1 MSNLVLPS
9 NYVEIENEEMEYVDG
24 GYYIS
29 NSTLK
34 GIVFSGVGATTGVS
48 VVAIEAGI
56 YGIAAAMASAVPAL
70 GWVTGAVLAAN
81 ATNFALAATQ
91 AISRGKGIDVGVG
104 FPTGLTFAVK

>member
-24 GYYIS
+24 GYYIN

-34 GIVFSGVGATTGVS
+34 GIVFSGVGASAGVS

>member
-34 GIVFSGVGATTGVS
+34 GIVFSGVGASAGVS
-48 VVAIEAGI
+48 VAAIEAGI
-56 YGIAAAMASAVPAL
+56 YGIAASLASAVPAL

-81 ATNFALAATQ
+81 ATNFAITATR
-91 AISRGKGIDVGVG
+91 AIASGKGMDIGVG
-104 FPTGLTFAVK
+104 FPTGLTFAVA

>member
-34 GIVFSGVGATTGVS
+34 GIVFSGVGASAGVS
-48 VVAIEAGI
+48 VLQLKRVF
-56 YGIAAAMASAVPAL
+56 M
-70 GWVTGAVLAAN
+70 VLRLHWLLL
-81 ATNFALAATQ
+81 FL
-91 AISRGKGIDVGVG
+91 
-104 FPTGLTFAVK
+104 L

>member
-34 GIVFSGVGATTGVS
+34 GLFS
-48 VVAIEAGI
+48 
-56 YGIAAAMASAVPAL
+56 
-70 GWVTGAVLAAN
+70 
-81 ATNFALAATQ
+81 Q
-91 AISRGKGIDVGVG
+91 A
-104 FPTGLTFAVK
+104 